1 MEQSRELDGY
11 RHVVRF
17 VVRPGRAGAG
27 PVVAMV
33 VAIVSGLRFCPDHRS
48 LLMSRYTL
56 PGTNS
61 VHIHHISHPLD
72 AIPEQKLFHP
82 ELGRMS
88 LTPAV
93 KIALFI
99 L

>member
-1 MEQSRELDGY
+1 
-11 RHVVRF
+11 
-17 VVRPGRAGAG
+17 
-27 PVVAMV
+27 
-33 VAIVSGLRFCPDHRS
+33 
-48 LLMSRYTL
+48 MSRYIL
-56 PGTNS
+56 SGANS
-61 VHIHHISHPLD
+61 VHIHRISHPLD

-99 L
+99 LQGYLGVMVLLVGWRLIAGT